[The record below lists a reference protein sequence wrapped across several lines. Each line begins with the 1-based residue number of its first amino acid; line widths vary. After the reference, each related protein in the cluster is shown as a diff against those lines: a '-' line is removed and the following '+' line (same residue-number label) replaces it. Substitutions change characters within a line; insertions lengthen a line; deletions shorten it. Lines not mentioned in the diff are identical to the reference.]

1 VAHLLKSRLLE
12 GLGVRHGFNLRTG
25 GVSQA
30 AAYSSFN
37 LGRAVGDDPEL
48 VRENHRRFA
57 AAVGYDE
64 SALFETS
71 QVHAAGVLTVAGSEA
86 QPAVRGLEA
95 DALVA
100 APGGVAIGVRI
111 ADCAPVLL
119 LDTESGAV
127 AALHAG
133 WRGTVRGVVAAGV
146 QTLLQRG
153 GGRSEALAAAIFPHI
168 RRCCFEVGDDV
179 AAELVAA
186 SPDPNVVDW
195 SRGKPHVDLMAILVA
210 QLAALGIPRERI
222 DDIPGCTRCEPQR
235 FFSFRRDGK
244 QSGRHLAAI
253 VSR

>member
-1 VAHLLKSRLLE
+1 MAHLLKSRLLE

-25 GVSQA
+25 GASTA
-30 AAYSSFN
+30 RPYATFN
-37 LGRAVGDDPEL
+37 LGRAVGDDPEH

-57 AAVGYDE
+57 AGVGYRE
-64 SALFETS
+64 QALFETS
-71 QVHAAGVLTVAGSEA
+71 QVHGAQVVTLTGAEA
-86 QPAVRGLEA
+86 QPEVRGREA

-100 APGGVAIGVRI
+100 APGGHAIGVRI
-111 ADCAPVLL
+111 ADCAPLL
-119 LDTESGAV
+119 VFDTESGAV

-133 WRGTVRGVVAAGV
+133 WRGTVGGVVASGV
-146 QTLLQRG
+146 QALLARG
-153 GGRSEALAAAIFPHI
+153 AGRSGALAVAIFPHI

-186 SPDPNVVDW
+186 SPDAEVVDR
-195 SRGKPHVDLMAILVA
+195 SRGKPRVDLTAILVA
-210 QLAALGIPRERI
+210 QLAALGVPRERV
-222 DDIPGCTRCEPQR
+222 DDVAGCTRCEAQR